1 MIIVIVILKSS
12 QKRSRFLEHSSSW
25 RHVNDSACAVCQ
37 WSLESRSSD
46 SRNRTLSAPLSLFV
60 SWGGWGKEKKTR
72 KRAGKDEK
80 RKRATEEALA
90 FSIFPSSTAR
100 LLFLTIFISIFN
112 GILSRSLCEGERY
125 TCDLNVGRTDQ
136 DLYVSVDFIPSLSQ
150 VLQLVQELSSLTH

>member
-1 MIIVIVILKSS
+1 MCRGEAEERKI
-12 QKRSRFLEHSSSW
+12 
-25 RHVNDSACAVCQ
+25 
-37 WSLESRSSD
+37 
-46 SRNRTLSAPLSLFV
+46 
-60 SWGGWGKEKKTR
+60 TR

-80 RKRATEEALA
+80 GKRATEEALA

-100 LLFLTIFISIFN
+100 LLFLTIFISFFN
-112 GILSRSLCEGERY
+112 GILSRNLCEGERY